1 MRLRKNL
8 ARAAIRRTLNH
19 LLGILSSSS
28 QFAVQPHPLIAIL
41 ACSLLLAACERNDP
55 RYPVYYSYRVDVKVD
70 GVPVTIERVIKCTGT
85 LVTDWMVSPGTTT
98 GADYRNPPVIGAKVP
113 GSKEAVYT
121 PVIHACRWASASQRE
136 IEEDKKKVHR
146 FLAQPF
152 TEEHSKLKPDSK
164 MPVLWVNDAE
174 TFDRMEY
181 YVSETGLSGKQ
192 GHVEFIK
199 VYPPVKVDRRAFK
212 ASEKRAE
219 TESPD
224 LTPFIFPRDKDY
236 AHGTTLYK
244 ERGMRQGQRITA
256 DCYGAWRIPRSEWS
270 KVPGLEN
277 WVATLPKDGRAYLIA
292 SEFWLKFDAAIRYL
306 GGRNV
311 PSLLP
316 VGFAPEDE
324 VATVG
329 RFATYDT
336 IHPVISTDE
345 GSYVALNETGSYGC
359 LYEPMYQNRLL
370 AGAKHSVDRSTKPT
384 ASYSV
389 KREGNR
395 LWAEFRPTES
405 PVYVSELDEFIVFMS
420 LLAGPSTLDEPVV
433 KGWKE

>member
-1 MRLRKNL
+1 M
-8 ARAAIRRTLNH
+8 A
-19 LLGILSSSS
+19 LL
-28 QFAVQPHPLIAIL
+28 
-41 ACSLLLAACERNDP
+41 CSLLLAGCERNDP
-55 RYPVYYSYRVDVKVD
+55 RYPVYYRYAVDVKVD

-113 GSKEAVYT
+113 DSKAAVYT
-121 PVIHACRWASASQRE
+121 PVIHACSWASASRRE
-136 IEEDKKKVHR
+136 IEEDKKQVHR
-146 FLAQPF
+146 FLVQPF
-152 TEEHSKLKPDSK
+152 TEEHRKLKPDSK

-181 YVSETGLSGKQ
+181 YVSATGLSGKH

-199 VYPPVKVDRRAFK
+199 VYPPVKVDRRAFR

-224 LTPFIFPRDKDY
+224 LTPFIFPRDQDAAKELK
-236 AHGTTLYK
+236 LYK
-244 ERGMRQGQRITA
+244 ERGMRPGIHIVSV
-256 DCYGAWRIPRSEWS
+256 CYGAWRVPRSEWS
-270 KVPGLEN
+270 KVPGLED
-277 WVATLPKDGRAYLIA
+277 WVTDLPKDGRAYLIA

-306 GGRNV
+306 GARNV

-316 VGFAPEDE
+316 VGYAPADE
-324 VATVG
+324 VAKVG

-336 IHPVISTDE
+336 IHPVISTDKGRFVDLE
-345 GSYVALNETGSYGC
+345 RPGSFGC
-359 LYEPMYQNRLL
+359 NYDVLYPGRSQSFWSNKTYSKDESK
-370 AGAKHSVDRSTKPT
+370 GASFTVDWD
-384 ASYSV
+384 
-389 KREGNR
+389 GGM
-395 LWAEFRPTES
+395 LWAAFS
-405 PVYVSELDEFIVFMS
+405 KQVPVYVRELDEFIVFMS